1 MTIDFEAKESIGGN
15 GGAVGGCCEREEEH
29 AGYAVSR
36 LLRYFTQCS
45 SGIGLISDMESQL
58 SEGGMGA
65 AELAKAKKRL
75 EQELEEV
82 RTSMEVRVRT
92 KRHNILSLSVKF
104 HV

>member
-1 MTIDFEAKESIGGN
+1 
-15 GGAVGGCCEREEEH
+15 
-29 AGYAVSR
+29 
-36 LLRYFTQCS
+36 
-45 SGIGLISDMESQL
+45 MESQL